1 LLVGNR
7 DGLTASLRCAGRGLM
22 LRPPA
27 IRPPN
32 TVQNLDLLIAAGL
45 LYLVLPVWMLAGF
58 ADFACHRVMRI
69 ENSAG
74 VRESLLHLLMLGE
87 LGIAILAPL
96 LFEPTAAV
104 LVLMLAASLAHEVTT
119 CVDLAY
125 AQARRP
131 IPWFEQWVHGLQ
143 QALPWAWMTGWA
155 LLAAPQALALLGLG
169 EVPPDWRLQ
178 LNSPLPV
185 TYLLLVVAGSLL
197 LVWGPFLYECWRCLQ
212 ARPTAAVAA
221 GLEPGRSGLR

>member
-1 LLVGNR
+1 
-7 DGLTASLRCAGRGLM
+7 M
-22 LRPPA
+22 
-27 IRPPN
+27 
-32 TVQNLDLLIAAGL
+32 QNLDLLIASGL
-45 LYLVLPVWMLAGF
+45 LYIVLPVWMLAGF

-74 VRESLLHLLMLGE
+74 VRESLLHLLMLAE

-96 LFEPTAAV
+96 LLEPTAAV
-104 LVLMLAASLAHEVTT
+104 LVLMLAASLAHEATT
-119 CVDLAY
+119 CADLAY
-125 AQARRP
+125 AQARRV

-155 LLAAPQALALLGLG
+155 LLAAPQALALSGLS
-169 EVPPDWRLQ
+169 EMPPDWRLQ
-178 LNSPLPV
+178 LKSPLPI

-212 ARPTAAVAA
+212 ARPAADAAA
-221 GLEPGRSGLR
+221 GMQPLRSGHR